1 MHMTPDDMYQAIMA
15 RWYADGAEVSLR
27 RISEQMA
34 DLLAALEQS
43 VQLLDNIDG
52 RSLANGVI
60 LSYTQDLP
68 GFRAAIA
75 NARYLKEGRKR
86 QCRRHGKHIST
97 NAN

>member
-1 MHMTPDDMYQAIMA
+1 MHDTATAIHARMMA
-15 RWYADGAEVSLR
+15 RYYADGAEASLR

-34 DLLAALEQS
+34 DLLAACEQA

-75 NARYLKEGRKR
+75 KARQGEQPAVG
-86 QCRRHGKHIST
+86 G
-97 NAN
+97 